1 MRVILQQEV
10 STLGIEGDVVNV
22 ARGYANNYLVPQGM
36 AIVATSG
43 SLKQLDAKKV
53 VLDKKKAEA
62 KTEAEKLA
70 TKLVEKQISIVAKV
84 GGEGKLFGSVGV
96 KDVTEAVSEQL
107 GVELD
112 RKSILLK
119 EVIKE
124 TGTFNVD
131 IRLHSEVI
139 VGLAVEVKAGEA

>member
-10 STLGIEGDVVNV
+10 STLGVEGDVVNV
-22 ARGYANNYLVPQGM
+22 ARGYANNYLVPKGM

-43 SLKQLDAKKV
+43 NLKQLDAKKA
-53 VLDKKKAEA
+53 VLDKKRAESR
-62 KTEAEKLA
+62 TEAEKLA
-70 TKLVEKQISIVAKV
+70 AKLVEKQISIIAKV

-96 KDVTEAVSEQL
+96 KDISEAVKEQL
-107 GVELD
+107 DVELD
-112 RKSILLK
+112 RKSVLLK

-131 IRLHSEVI
+131 IRLHPEVT